1 MGSRDPAVDHF
12 LELMAPIGDAAA
24 RRLFGGWGLYL
35 DETIIALFAD
45 GVVYMKADAL
55 TREAFEAAGSAPFV
69 FHGKGRAIATSYWS
83 LPEAA
88 LDSSEALQ
96 PWVQLALQA
105 ARRKAPAKRKPA
117 RDRKGS
123 RTGLS

>member
-12 LELMAPIGDAAA
+12 LELLAPMGAASA

-35 DETIIALFAD
+35 DESIVALFAN
-45 GVVYMKADAL
+45 GVVYMKADAP
-55 TREAFEAAGSAPFV
+55 TREAFEVEGSVPFV
-69 FHGKGRAIATSYWS
+69 FHGSGREITTSYWS

-105 ARRKAPAKRKPA
+105 VRRKPSAKRKPA
-117 RDRKGS
+117 RGRKGP

>member
-1 MGSRDPAVDHF
+1 MGSRDPGVDHF
-12 LELMAPIGDAAA
+12 LEMMAPMGDAAA

-35 DETIIALFAD
+35 DELIIALFAD
-45 GVVYMKADAL
+45 GVVYMKTDAL
-55 TREAFEAAGSAPFV
+55 TRGAFEAAGSAPFV
-69 FHGKGRAIATSYWS
+69 FHGKGGAIATSYWS

-88 LDSSEALQ
+88 LDSSEMLK
-96 PWVQLALQA
+96 PWVWLAQQA

-117 RDRKGS
+117 RRRTGS

>member
-12 LELMAPIGDAAA
+12 LELVAPMGDAAA
-24 RRLFGGWGLYL
+24 QRLFGGWGLYL

-45 GVVYMKADAL
+45 GVIYVKADAL

-105 ARRKAPAKRKPA
+105 ARRKVPAKRKPA
-117 RDRKGS
+117 RGRRDS